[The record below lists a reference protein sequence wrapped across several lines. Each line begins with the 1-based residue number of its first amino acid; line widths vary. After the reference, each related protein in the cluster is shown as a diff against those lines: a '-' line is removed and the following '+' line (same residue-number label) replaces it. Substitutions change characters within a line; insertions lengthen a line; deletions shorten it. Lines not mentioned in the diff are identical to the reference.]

1 MGVLA
6 FMSISFVLIPTEESS
21 PEKKK
26 TVEFQWVG
34 APAYVQPVFFHCRE
48 NTITFENV
56 FLKTTQ
62 EVTIERLLTELQQK
76 KGAVLQYFQELV
88 MHNEK
93 RKRAFETTEHY
104 PLLLIYPNGVLSS
117 ELMMSLIEQVPG
129 LNIGL
134 EPMLPQ
140 WEVPY
145 Q

>member
-1 MGVLA
+1 MRTKSRNTPIVSIFPFLSVLLCTMGVLA

-76 KGAVLQYFQELV
+76 KGAVLQL
-88 MHNEK
+88 
-93 RKRAFETTEHY
+93 
-104 PLLLIYPNGVLSS
+104 
-117 ELMMSLIEQVPG
+117 SLIH
-129 LNIGL
+129 IS
-134 EPMLPQ
+134 EPTR
-140 WEVPY
+140 PY
-145 Q
+145 